1 MCQPSTSGF
10 TAAPA
15 DRRFE
20 TEPDTKQGRRQAQP
34 DSLSGRGAD
43 GSDLLIM
50 QDVAPVSVVP
60 RKRRGVELAL
70 IIFALGLAVGAYAL
84 VDLNVTGELSPSFP
98 YLAGISTLLA
108 ALAHISVRWRLP
120 YADPVILPCVILLNG
135 LGLVMIHRIDLI
147 NDPPLNGARQQLIWT
162 ALGVLIFILV
172 VTWLNDHRQLQ
183 GLPYTI
189 ALPAIVLWL
198 FPLWLVWGKR
208 SSAPGSGSRS
218 VPTASNLPRRPRSC
232 SLSPSRLTWSRSA
245 TYSRSPAIGCSA
257 STCHG
262 LETSVQSWGCG

>member
-70 IIFALGLAVGAYAL
+70 IIFALGLALGAYAL
-84 VDLNVTGELSPSFP
+84 VDLNVTGELSPTFP
-98 YLAGISTLLA
+98 YVAGICALLA
-108 ALAHISVRWRLP
+108 PRGHLP
-120 YADPVILPCVILLNG
+120 LRG
-135 LGLVMIHRIDLI
+135 R
-147 NDPPLNGARQQLIWT
+147 PP
-162 ALGVLIFILV
+162 
-172 VTWLNDHRQLQ
+172 
-183 GLPYTI
+183 
-189 ALPAIVLWL
+189 
-198 FPLWLVWGKR
+198 
-208 SSAPGSGSRS
+208 S
-218 VPTASNLPRRPRSC
+218 
-232 SLSPSRLTWSRSA
+232 
-245 TYSRSPAIGCSA
+245 
-257 STCHG
+257 
-262 LETSVQSWGCG
+262 